1 MTKDEFIMNVVIQN
15 SKLPEHYTEK
25 LMNNDKSLDVLP
37 SEIVNWAGQLA
48 IELEKT
54 GYKFEKPKH

>member
-1 MTKDEFIMNVVIQN
+1 MNVVIQN

-48 IELEKT
+48 YELEKT
-54 GYKFEKPKH
+54 GYNFEKTKPLK

>member
-1 MTKDEFIMNVVIQN
+1 
-15 SKLPEHYTEK
+15 
-25 LMNNDKSLDVLP
+25 MNNDKSLDVLP